1 MALESE
7 ELGQPSLPQR
17 PLPLAVRTYGWK
29 IAGKIRRRLRRQ
41 EAPVGAIAVLILA
54 VAAVAVTYLYY

>member
-7 ELGQPSLPQR
+7 ELGQPSLLQR
-17 PLPLAVRTYGWK
+17 PLLLAVRTHGRK
-29 IAGKIRRRLRRQ
+29 TAEKLRRRLRRQ